1 MPNTTLDLQGRSLDK
16 RQIFSRCGNSAISP
30 LLAQTIQDAKDIMS
44 NMVDHL
50 DLAIG
55 LYRNDGSGELRPD
68 KLTSSQR
75 TFDEHNA
82 FASYRAFISTHYTG
96 ANAPGN
102 LEGFETLR
110 GTRKLAQTITD
121 QLEKYLNGEP
131 VRWIR
136 GGFPYINLYCND
148 NKVLSRTNSNATGN
162 DDTVITESGDYLYW
176 VLQKSATLDGKE
188 SWVQRKLVCDV
199 DPDDPDYDSDED
211 PDSDSDDD
219 TDDEEDS
226 ELDDSPDDG
235 PDNGPVA
242 KTKTRFGVP
251 VGDGLNAYTY
261 KALYDTVEEIM
272 VLCPSYHAQWLQVDY
287 ERSVASMH
295 YRNLHVDVGQEPSD
309 VQKQAAHDLLAKPDF
324 HGEEKRGIKCL
335 GDFLVQ
341 VFIHESTHA
350 EAFTGGG
357 NTLGQAVLVVA
368 IVQG

>member
-1 MPNTTLDLQGRSLDK
+1 
-16 RQIFSRCGNSAISP
+16 
-30 LLAQTIQDAKDIMS
+30 
-44 NMVDHL
+44 MVDHL

-55 LYRNDGSGELRPD
+55 LYRSDGSGELRSD

-102 LEGFETLR
+102 LEGLETLR

-148 NKVLSRTNSNATGN
+148 NKVLPKTNSNGETYRQATGN

-199 DPDDPDYDSDED
+199 DPDDPDYDSDD
-211 PDSDSDDD
+211 PDSDSDDG
-219 TDDEEDS
+219 TDEE
-226 ELDDSPDDG
+226 EEE
-235 PDNGPVA
+235 
-242 KTKTRFGVP
+242 KTRFGVP

-261 KALYDTVEEIM
+261 KALYGTLEEIM
-272 VLCPSYHAQWLQVDY
+272 VFCPSYHAQWLRVDS
-287 ERSVASMH
+287 ERSSAGIH
-295 YRNLHVDVGQEPSD
+295 YRNLHVDVGQEPTD
-309 VQKQAAHDLLAKPDF
+309 AHK
-324 HGEEKRGIKCL
+324 
-335 GDFLVQ
+335 
-341 VFIHESTHA
+341 
-350 EAFTGGG
+350 
-357 NTLGQAVLVVA
+357 
-368 IVQG
+368 